1 MNCKNCVI
9 DNVKLDKLMTELR
22 FSIASARASGFEL
35 VRLGFSEAEGVSN
48 DAKLEAAV
56 VKKLRILKK
65 EGVVQFFANNE
76 SFSKHTTEAIYLLNK
91 YPELAAD
98 EALTDSQK
106 RVIFVRL

>member
-9 DNVKLDKLMTELR
+9 DNVKPDKLMTELR
-22 FSIASARASGFEL
+22 FCIASARASGFEL
-35 VRLGFSEAEGVSN
+35 IRLGFLETEGASD

-56 VKKLRILKK
+56 FKKLRALKK
-65 EGVVQFFANNE
+65 EGVIQFFASSE

-98 EALTDSQK
+98 EALSDSQK
-106 RVIFVRL
+106 RAVFVRL